1 MACVYVLHLA
11 SSPEDIRYVGISKYD
26 DATSRLKEH
35 MWNAKMGKPY
45 HVYNWIRKAAQ
56 DQEEIVATVLIA
68 NLSWEQAVAEEVRL
82 IAHYRSAGL
91 DLTNMTDGGEGSVGV
106 VRSEDYRSRL
116 SKSHKGKVFSEE
128 HKEKL
133 AAVWTGR
140 KHSEETRLKMS
151 KTQKGRV
158 LSEETRRKISEAR
171 KATKSQ
177 NS

>member
-26 DATSRLKEH
+26 DAASRIKEH
-35 MWNAKMGKPY
+35 MWNAKIGKPY
-45 HVYNWIRKAAQ
+45 HVYNWIRKAIE
-56 DQEEIVATVLIA
+56 DQEEIVATVLVS
-68 NLSWEQAVAEEVRL
+68 NLSWKQATAEEVKF
-82 IAHYRSAGL
+82 IDQYRSAGL
-91 DLTNMTDGGEGSVGV
+91 DLTNMTDGGEGSIGV
-106 VRSEDYRSRL
+106 VRSEDYRTRL

-151 KTQKGRV
+151 KAQKGRIV
-158 LSEETRRKISEAR
+158 SEETRLKISQAR
-171 KATKSQ
+171 KASKSQ
-177 NS
+177 DT

>member
-1 MACVYVLHLA
+1 MACVYVLHLT

-26 DATSRLKEH
+26 DAASRLKEH
-35 MWNAKMGKPY
+35 MWNAKIGKPY
-45 HVYNWIRKAAQ
+45 HVYNWIRKAIE
-56 DQEEIVATVLIA
+56 DQATVVATVVASGLT
-68 NLSWEQAVAEEVRL
+68 WEQAASEEMRL
-82 IAHYRSAGL
+82 IYEYRSAGL
-91 DLTNMTDGGEGSVGV
+91 DLTNMTDGGEGSIGV

-116 SKSHKGKVFSEE
+116 SKSHKGKIFSEE

-151 KTQKGRV
+151 KAQKGRV

-177 NS
+177 DS